1 MSNAIILCHYR
12 LSISKFLLF
21 QWLNFQT
28 TLHFYNNIKKLNA
41 NKVGWILH
49 MNRKKKTAR
58 ICFKNYTYKKKIHEK
73 NHVKVLVNI
82 INDSYL
88 ENINNKII
96 NLSLN
101 MYTVNLSNE
110 TELHSSGTFLKST
123 CKRNITIPQLTY
135 IIYFML
141 FLKSLQ

>member
-1 MSNAIILCHYR
+1 
-12 LSISKFLLF
+12 
-21 QWLNFQT
+21 
-28 TLHFYNNIKKLNA
+28 
-41 NKVGWILH
+41 
-49 MNRKKKTAR
+49 MNRKKRLRESVLK
-58 ICFKNYTYKKKIHEK
+58 IIHIKKNTYNNEK

>member
-1 MSNAIILCHYR
+1 
-12 LSISKFLLF
+12 
-21 QWLNFQT
+21 
-28 TLHFYNNIKKLNA
+28 
-41 NKVGWILH
+41 

-58 ICFKNYTYKKKIHEK
+58 ICFKNYTYKKKNTYNNEK

-88 ENINNKII
+88 KNINNKII

-123 CKRNITIPQLTY
+123 CKRKITIPQLTY

>member
-1 MSNAIILCHYR
+1 M
-12 LSISKFLLF
+12 
-21 QWLNFQT
+21 QT
-28 TLHFYNNIKKLNA
+28 KL
-41 NKVGWILH
+41 GEFCIWIE
-49 MNRKKKTAR
+49 KKKTAK

-82 INDSYL
+82 INDTYL

-123 CKRNITIPQLTY
+123 CKRNITIPKLTY